1 MSTGYAQLVL
11 DGLRSAGS
19 REVLVHGRR
28 RVTGDQALAMT
39 AGAAQTLTARGVRAG
54 QTIACLYGERIE
66 SLLSPLVAGIL
77 GCRFVPVWQG
87 LPTAVAARAMRELN
101 TSALLYD
108 PARTQDL
115 AESQA
120 HYPVSVIAL
129 LDSLFANPQASPPA
143 APEPRDPDDIATVNY
158 SSGTTSEC
166 RVAVY
171 SHRIQH
177 AHLTAAR
184 ALFGDG
190 PRRVLVSPQLR
201 YTGMLY
207 QMWALAGGGT
217 VIMEPDWQPHRLA
230 EMIRRERVSHLMAGR
245 PSDLYPLVDHLETN
259 RTAGEHL
266 QMLVYGGAAAVPARI
281 AQAVERLGPRLMQTY
296 GSTEAGFITGLASG
310 DHARPELLA
319 SVGRAVPGAELCVRD
334 VGGADLGAGEVGE
347 VWVRSPQLMR
357 GYLGDPQRSGQVL
370 REGWLRTGDLGRLDA
385 GYLFLLDRTA
395 DRLAPGL
402 YSHPIEQILTNHP
415 AVLDAAVFALPD
427 QTDPVIA
434 GAVVARPGQ
443 QVDPEALRTLVRTAL
458 GARCEPRHLWLL
470 DELPRTAAGKP
481 DKATL
486 RARFLPTPDGVDQ
499 HAATPPTAS

>member
-1 MSTGYAQLVL
+1 MSTGYVRLVL
-11 DGLRSAGS
+11 DGLRSAGP

-28 RVTGDQALAMT
+28 RVTGDQALAMA
-39 AGAAQTLTARGVRAG
+39 AGAAQALTDRGVRAG

-87 LPTAVAARAMRELN
+87 LPEAVAARVMRELN
-101 TSALLYD
+101 ASALLYD

-115 AESQA
+115 AASQA
-120 HYPVSVIAL
+120 RYPVTVIAR
-129 LDSLFANPQASPPA
+129 LDTLFANPQAPMLAVPD
-143 APEPRDPDDIATVNY
+143 PRDPDDIATVNY

-190 PRRVLVSPQLR
+190 PRRVLVSPHLR
-201 YTGMLY
+201 YTGLLY
-207 QMWALAGGGT
+207 QMWTLAGGGT
-217 VIMEPDWQPHRLA
+217 VIMEPEWQPGSLA
-230 EMIRRERVSHLMAGR
+230 EVIRRERVSHLMAGR
-245 PSDLYPLVDHLETN
+245 PSDLYPLVDHLKTS

-266 QMLVYGGAAAVPARI
+266 RMLVYGGAAAVPARI
-281 AQAVERLGPRLMQTY
+281 AQAVERLGPRLVQTY

-334 VGGADLGAGEVGE
+334 ADGVDLAAGEVGE

-357 GYLGDPQRSGQVL
+357 GYLGDRRRTGQVL
-370 REGWLRTGDLGRLDA
+370 RDGWLRTGDLGRLDD

-402 YSHPIEQILTNHP
+402 YSHPIEQLLTSHP

-427 QTDPVIA
+427 QTDPIIA
-434 GAVVARPGQ
+434 GAIVARPGH
-443 QVDPEALRTLVRTAL
+443 QVDPEALRALVRTAL
-458 GARCEPRHLWLL
+458 GAQCEPRHLWLL
-470 DELPRTAAGKP
+470 DELPRTPAGKP

-486 RARFLPTPDGVDQ
+486 RTRFL
-499 HAATPPTAS
+499 TAPSDL